1 MGYCIL
7 SKHSFYPKSNKMK
20 QSIRTLLVCLIVLT
34 TLSTTAQKNKP
45 LLFAQLPSKILISTA
60 QLNQLFN
67 TNIGNTVAVINE
79 ANINIKG
86 TVKIKQTKFN
96 SLQSIAFTLVDYN
109 NIVLSFSKR
118 MIAQNTS
125 KFTGHV
131 FSNQYHDG
139 FELQQIDSNTY
150 QLVKYNTAIMLP
162 TCSHK

>member
-1 MGYCIL
+1 
-7 SKHSFYPKSNKMK
+7 MK
-20 QSIRTLLVCLIVLT
+20 QSIRTLLVCLTVLT

-67 TNIGNTVAVINE
+67 TAIGNTVAVINE
-79 ANINIKG
+79 PNISIKG

-96 SLQSIAFTLVDYN
+96 SLQTIAFTLVDYN

-118 MIAQNTS
+118 MIAQNAS
-125 KFTGHV
+125 KFTGHA

-150 QLVKYNTAIMLP
+150 QLIKYNTDRMLP